1 MAQQEHVKRKLQTV
15 TNLSKTMM
23 NLIKN
28 VISEVD
34 KQREDM
40 IKVIENLVQFVDP
53 IDYEGE
59 NSSQGRT

>member
-1 MAQQEHVKRKLQTV
+1 
-15 TNLSKTMM
+15 MM

-59 NSSQGRT
+59 NSSQGRSNDASNSMSSDSGTSDE

>member
-1 MAQQEHVKRKLQTV
+1 
-15 TNLSKTMM
+15 MM

-59 NSSQGRT
+59 NSSQGRTNDASNSMSSDSGTSDD

>member
-1 MAQQEHVKRKLQTV
+1 
-15 TNLSKTMM
+15 MM

-28 VISEVD
+28 VISEID

-40 IKVIENLVQFVDP
+40 IEVIENLVQFVDP

-59 NSSQGRT
+59 NSSQGRTNDASNSMSSDSGTSDD

>member
-1 MAQQEHVKRKLQTV
+1 
-15 TNLSKTMM
+15 MM

-40 IKVIENLVQFVDP
+40 IEVIENLVQFVDP

-59 NSSQGRT
+59 NSSQGRTNDASNSMSSDSGTSDD